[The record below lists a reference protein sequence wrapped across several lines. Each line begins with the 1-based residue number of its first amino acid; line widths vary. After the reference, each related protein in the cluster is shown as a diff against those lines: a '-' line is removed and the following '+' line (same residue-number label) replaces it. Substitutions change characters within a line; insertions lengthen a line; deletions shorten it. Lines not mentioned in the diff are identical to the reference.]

1 MLTELDKN
9 NIRYIHRAVSFC
21 NSDSPEQIRS
31 LNATR
36 FAMIDIV
43 YKIHEE
49 MYKPQIS
56 ARTLEEKIAV
66 LENSDFCME
75 IVEPVIQYFKGIKNG
90 NFAENK
96 SDLIKAMRLYEFC
109 LPNYCNSFC
118 LYFNKYRFPKR
129 MEGIVYTFL
138 NSIGEFCVLKTAM
151 LARNML
157 CYYLNYLLQG
167 NIQTE
172 NADGTIRTMS
182 ESEQI
187 EFLQE
192 CNAPEALI
200 FICNEVRYIANDLLH
215 RTQNE
220 IRGNGRKKYIRLV
233 VMGLALICVMP
244 LNRDSE
250 CISNINNIIGT
261 DQSEDYEM
269 NNESELIYLAMRLE
283 NVIIKYKPD
292 VDTKNLGIEA
302 SEIIGQ
308 ALILGKRTSHIPEW
322 NNSIVPATAAA
333 VRYMIE
339 EICFSAILTNQSP
352 VFVKEWL
359 EDPDSDSSTVA
370 IIDNARLT
378 WITQTVFHM
387 LRMDFINVNAHKK
400 NDLTKELDWR
410 TLQDIVPLIEYA
422 FTRQNAPVIS
432 FPSNNDSSYANNV
445 SLINGTRLS
454 YTKQLSHRYQQ
465 LGLSELKYDT
475 SEYRKSI
482 NNINKKSEYVPG
494 RAFGVICMILQI
506 ILMFAVCIGSYSV
519 IVSFYDKNG
528 SVSFILFLA
537 CLLFVLGGMAY
548 ATYVW
553 LVKE

>member
-9 NIRYIHRAVSFC
+9 NIKYIHRAVNFC
-21 NSDSPEQIRS
+21 NSDRPEQIRN

-36 FAMIDIV
+36 FAMIDIA

-56 ARTLEEKIAV
+56 AKTLKEKIAV
-66 LENSDFCME
+66 LENTDFRTE
-75 IVEPVIQYFKGIKNG
+75 IVGPALQHFKGIEKT
-90 NFAENK
+90 NFVENK
-96 SDLIKAMRLYEFC
+96 ADLIKAIRLYEFC
-109 LPNYCNSFC
+109 LPNYCNAFC
-118 LYFNKYRFPKR
+118 LYFNKYKFPKR
-129 MEGIVYTFL
+129 MERIVYTFL

-167 NIQTE
+167 NIQIK
-172 NADGTIRTMS
+172 NADGTERMMS

-187 EFLQE
+187 AFLQE
-192 CNAPEALI
+192 CNAPEALL
-200 FICNEVRYIANDLLH
+200 FICNEIRYIANDLLH

-261 DQSEDYEM
+261 DQDEDYVM
-269 NNESELIYLAMRLE
+269 HNKSELIYLAMRLE
-283 NVIIKYKPD
+283 NVIIDYKSD
-292 VDTKNLGIEA
+292 VDIKNLGIEA

-308 ALILGKRTSHIPEW
+308 ALILGKRTSNIPEW
-322 NNSIVPATAAA
+322 DNSIVPATAAA

-370 IIDNARLT
+370 IINNARLT
-378 WITQTVFHM
+378 QINQTVFHM
-387 LRMDFINVNAHKK
+387 LRMDFVNVNAHKK

-410 TLQDIVPLIEYA
+410 MLQDIVPLVEYA
-422 FTRQNAPVIS
+422 FTRENAPVIS
-432 FPSNNDSSYANNV
+432 FQSNNNSSCVNNV
-445 SLINGTRLS
+445 SLINNTRLS
-454 YTKQLSHRYQQ
+454 YTKKLSHRYQQ

-475 SEYRKSI
+475 SEYQKSI
-482 NNINKKSEYVPG
+482 NNINKGSGYVPG
-494 RAFGVICMILQI
+494 RIFGAICVFLQI
-506 ILMFAVCIGSYSV
+506 ILMFAVCIGGYYVMSS
-519 IVSFYDKNG
+519 SKDNSGF
-528 SVSFILFLA
+528 FLLFLA
-537 CLLFVLGGMAY
+537 FLVLTLGGMVY